1 MTQQRDVP
9 ESEQTYHARID
20 PHLRGTSLSELILGG
35 QDGLVS
41 ILGLLLGL
49 AAATSSTKIIV
60 VED

>member
-1 MTQQRDVP
+1 MH
-9 ESEQTYHARID
+9 E
-20 PHLRGTSLSELILGG
+20 PHTKGNKLSEVILGG